1 MVNIA
6 PYLLYGS
13 VAVFLGV
20 LVYYGLPLALL
31 QLNFGLILTI
41 FFILLLGMLLGLV
54 IISINLQPAL
64 EQLLLLLLLF
74 WEKKSM
80 RSVLKKNMI
89 SHRQKNKL
97 TAIIYALSL
106 GSIIFLLTAANL
118 QINLIV
124 GS

>member
-13 VAVFLGV
+13 VAVFLGI

-41 FFILLLGMLLGLV
+41 FFILLLGMLVGLV
-54 IISINLQPAL
+54 IILINLQPAL
-64 EQLLLLLLLF
+64 EQLILFLLLF
-74 WEKKSM
+74 WENKSM
-80 RSVLKKNMI
+80 RSVNKKNMI

-97 TAIIYALSL
+97 MAIIYALSL
-106 GSIIFLLTAANL
+106 GSIICLLTAANL
-118 QINLIV
+118 QIGLIV

>member
-1 MVNIA
+1 VVNIA

-13 VAVFLGV
+13 VAVFLGI
-20 LVYYGLPLALL
+20 LIYYGLPLALL

-74 WEKKSM
+74 WENKSM

-89 SHRQKNKL
+89 SHRQKNRL

-118 QINLIV
+118 QIGLIV

>member
-13 VAVFLGV
+13 VAVFLGI
-20 LVYYGLPLALL
+20 LIYYGLPLALL

-74 WEKKSM
+74 WENKSM

-89 SHRQKNKL
+89 SHRQKNRL

-118 QINLIV
+118 QIGLIV

>member
-13 VAVFLGV
+13 VAVFLGI
-20 LVYYGLPLALL
+20 LIYYGLPLALL

-74 WEKKSM
+74 WENKSM

-89 SHRQKNKL
+89 SHRQKNRL